1 MYIHKYQSD
10 DDGGIEMEKYKFNF
24 GNFLK
29 GILFGSI
36 IAGVVVL
43 FTAPHSGMET
53 RRMIQ
58 DKGIQLRDRSMKT
71 LEDARKTLDDTRER
85 IETIIS
91 DVLHSTEQETQLEAS
106 HMQEQM
112 DVLSHQ
118 S

>member
-1 MYIHKYQSD
+1 
-10 DDGGIEMEKYKFNF
+10 MEKYKFNF

-71 LEDARKTLDDTRER
+71 LQDTRER

>member
-1 MYIHKYQSD
+1 VYIHKYQSD

-71 LEDARKTLDDTRER
+71 LEDTRER

>member
-1 MYIHKYQSD
+1 
-10 DDGGIEMEKYKFNF
+10 MEKYKFNF

-71 LEDARKTLDDTRER
+71 LEDTRER